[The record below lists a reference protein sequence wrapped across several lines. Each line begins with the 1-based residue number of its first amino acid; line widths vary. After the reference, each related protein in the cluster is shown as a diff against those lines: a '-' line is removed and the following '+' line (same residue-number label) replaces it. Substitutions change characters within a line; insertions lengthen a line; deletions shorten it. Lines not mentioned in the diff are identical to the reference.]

1 MSKLFSA
8 ALAVFV
14 VTGAVPAALADSLTK
29 ADVAKL
35 GKAATVFV
43 QVKTPAGTASG
54 SGFCVHPSG
63 VFVTNEHVI
72 HDATEISVVLNASLK
87 DQQLLKA
94 KVLRSD
100 PQLDLALLQVE
111 GQKDLP
117 ALTLGTVDK
126 LIELQDVIAFGFP
139 FGKNLATDKD
149 AYPAMTIGTGSISS
163 LRQKDG
169 ALHRI
174 QLDVELNPGNSG
186 GPLLDLDGKVVG
198 IVVSGI
204 RTARINFAIPV
215 SHLAGFARRP
225 EIRFTPPTGQA
236 ADAPVVYQVRLI
248 DALPPAK
255 PYEVELIVA
264 TGGVERRHKMALADG
279 VYAAKS
285 APAAKPDGALPLRLA
300 IKFAD
305 GLLEAPTADL
315 AFKVGGREVRL
326 AEVRSLTFGEKAGV
340 VLHDGKTL
348 DGAVAGLEAVAVRL
362 GGQKLAVDLTKA
374 ERVTVSG
381 PAAGMSFVIVVRA
394 DGKEIARLPRAAG
407 GGVDAKDWSVMCM
420 EGGAWKERPLDKMKQ
435 TVTDGVLEVTN
446 DLSGSGWAG
455 VATKQVFEGDFAI
468 TAEVRNV
475 TKAAGTSFG
484 RWRRGVGVGRCTG
497 GRGMAQGR
505 PHPQEWGGLDRHRR
519 QGSLGQ
525 LRQQGRPGE
534 GGVFPSPERRRHRR
548 DPAF

>member
-8 ALAVFV
+8 ALAGSSWS
-14 VTGAVPAALADSLTK
+14 TGQLLPRSGDGLTK
-29 ADVAKL
+29 AFDVAKI

-43 QVKTPAGTASG
+43 QVQ
-54 SGFCVHPSG
+54 
-63 VFVTNEHVI
+63 
-72 HDATEISVVLNASLK
+72 DARRYSLRFRLLRASLRRVRHQRARYSRRHRDQRRPQRRSFK
-87 DQQLLKA
+87 DQA
-94 KVLRSD
+94 NSSRPRSCAATHNSTSPCSRSKVK
-100 PQLDLALLQVE
+100 
-111 GQKDLP
+111 KDLP

-163 LRQKDG
+163 PRQKDG

-248 DALPPAK
+248 DALPPIK
-255 PYEVELIVA
+255 PYEVELTVA
-264 TGGVERRHKMALADG
+264 TDGVERRHKMEVANG
-279 VYAAKS
+279 VYTAKS
-285 APAAKPDGALPLRLA
+285 APATKPEGVPPLRLV

-305 GLLEAPTADL
+305 GLVEAATADL

-326 AEVRSLTFGEKAGV
+326 AEVRSLTFGEKASV

-348 DGAVAGLEAVAVRL
+348 DGAVVGLEAVAIRL
-362 GGQKLAVDLTKA
+362 GGQKLAIDLTKA

-381 PAAGMSFVIVVRA
+381 PAAGLSFVIVVRA
-394 DGKEIARLPRAAG
+394 DGKEIARLDAQPLAVGSLRRTGRSCVWRA
-407 GGVDAKDWSVMCM
+407 K
-420 EGGAWKERPLDKMKQ
+420 R
-435 TVTDGVLEVTN
+435 
-446 DLSGSGWAG
+446 
-455 VATKQVFEGDFAI
+455 
-468 TAEVRNV
+468 
-475 TKAAGTSFG
+475 
-484 RWRRGVGVGRCTG
+484 VGRSVRWT
-497 GRGMAQGR
+497 R
-505 PHPQEWGGLDRHRR
+505 
-519 QGSLGQ
+519 
-525 LRQQGRPGE
+525 
-534 GGVFPSPERRRHRR
+534 
-548 DPAF
+548 